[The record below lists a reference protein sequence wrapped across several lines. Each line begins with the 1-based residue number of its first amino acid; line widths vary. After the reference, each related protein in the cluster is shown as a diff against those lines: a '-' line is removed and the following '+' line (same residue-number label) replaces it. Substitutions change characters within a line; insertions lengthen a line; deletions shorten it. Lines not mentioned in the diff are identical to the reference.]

1 MTDVAERPVSVS
13 DAAAKRVAE
22 ILKSEPDGS
31 MLRVSVSGGG
41 CSGFQ
46 YGFDITTE
54 RAADDI
60 VLEKHGATVIVDPV
74 SVEYM
79 SGSVIDYVDA
89 LIGASFQVRNPLA
102 TASCGCGTSFS
113 I

>member
-1 MTDVAERPVSVS
+1 MPEHPVTVS
-13 DAAAKRVAE
+13 DAAVSQIAK
-22 ILKSEPDGS
+22 ILANEPAGS

-46 YGFDITTE
+46 YGFDIVTE
-54 RAADDI
+54 KEDDDL
-60 VLEKHGATVIVDPV
+60 VLARDGATVVVDPT
-74 SVEYM
+74 SIEYM
-79 SGSVIDYVDA
+79 EGSVIDYVDA
-89 LIGASFQVRNPLA
+89 LIGASFQVKNPLA